1 MSNKRCS
8 HCGAIG
14 EFQTELTEQQQAAFL
29 VGKLPEDLAVLVCQS
44 CWAEFKRCSEDAKQ
58 FDWGGRITVM
68 SLRKPRPLE
77 EQPLDKLFT
86 K

>member
-1 MSNKRCS
+1 MANAHCS
-8 HCGAIG
+8 HCGSAS
-14 EFQTELTEQQQAAFL
+14 EFQEALTQEQQAAFL
-29 VGKLPEDLAVLVCQS
+29 LGKLPADLKVLVCEG
-44 CWAEFKRCSEDAKQ
+44 CWAAFKKCSEDAKQ

-68 SLRKPRPLE
+68 TLRKPMPIG